1 MTAEV
6 AILTLAVVLLLLG
19 GALFLP
25 KAETALLKLPRHR
38 IAGVTLTLLCMTWT
52 YLTLRMHPIDF
63 LAFLTPTKLLVACV
77 VLTPLICIFLD
88 NLLCARAIGGL
99 MMLWPMPVILL
110 TRDYVTTL
118 RLIPITLGYISLTL
132 GMIAV
137 FHPWTVRV
145 TCERLSEY
153 RTLRLAVAALLTL
166 VGVLCIIA
174 ALSLGKVV
182 GQ

>member
-110 TRDYVTTL
+110 TRDFLTTW
-118 RLIPITLGYISLTL
+118 RLVPITIGYISLTL
-132 GMIAV
+132 GMIII
-137 FHPWTVRV
+137 FHPWTLRRA
-145 TCERLSEY
+145 CEMIAESKPI
-153 RTLRLAVAALLTL
+153 RLATAAFFLLAS
-166 VGVLCIIA
+166 VLCFA
-174 ALSLGKVV
+174 AVNFFGKVL